1 MNLTYLW
8 LVLISVSIQCYSVK
22 GWDNEELEIF
32 DLVEEIGV
40 GLSFYK
46 VLGIEQVKI
55 LKTFSTTNTLK
66 FTAFFSYRVPV

>member
-1 MNLTYLW
+1 MNVTYLW

-55 LKTFSTTNTLK
+55 LKLILTRIHFN